1 MAYPNQYPNH
11 SGRNEKAAFGNRP
24 RPEPRQPRVIVAEE
38 VPENYVD
45 CAEKVMEQEMK
56 QKSKS
61 ITTSKLRNLMSLL
74 VDAFNVENRRTEESI
89 TPQSQA
95 ALLQMRVRLAYEYGR
110 GNDRFKDFLEHSK
123 LQEYLKGTG
132 NNRQKFINL
141 FHYVEALVAY
151 HKYYGGEEN

>member
-1 MAYPNQYPNH
+1 MAYPNQHQNTNR
-11 SGRNEKAAFGNRP
+11 SGRNENAAFGNRSHS
-24 RPEPRQPRVIVAEE
+24 EQGQPRVIVAEE

-45 CAEKVMEQEMK
+45 CAEKVMEK
-56 QKSKS
+56 DSKN

-110 GNDRFKDFLEHSK
+110 GNDRFKDFLKHSK
-123 LQEYLKGTG
+123 LQEYLKGAG
-132 NNRQKFINL
+132 SHRQKFINL

-151 HKYYGGEEN
+151 HKYYGGREN

>member
-1 MAYPNQYPNH
+1 MAYPNQHQNTNH
-11 SGRNEKAAFGNRP
+11 SGRNENASFGNRD
-24 RPEPRQPRVIVAEE
+24 RSAQRQPRVIVAEE

-45 CAEKVMEQEMK
+45 CAEKVMEK
-56 QKSKS
+56 DSKN

-74 VDAFNVENRRTEESI
+74 VDAFNVENRRTKESI

-123 LQEYLKGTG
+123 LQEYLKGID
-132 NNRQKFINL
+132 NHRQKFIDL

-151 HKYYGGEEN
+151 HKYYGGREN